1 MSNTTHDVYPLSE
14 NVNLQL
20 DMHGEVE
27 RETADISSNHLD
39 GSSIN
44 SFADQYSTSNSL
56 THIINELDIACPN
69 DGYSTE
75 EMAKRHRFISD
86 ASDGSNIISTNMQ
99 FNEVFYPNSYN
110 SRGIIIF
117 LCPKSRVNTI
127 SRKISIKHLGL

>member
-27 RETADISSNHLD
+27 RERADISSNHLD
-39 GSSIN
+39 SSCIN
-44 SFADQYSTSNSL
+44 SFEEQYSTSDSL
-56 THIINELDIACPN
+56 TQIINELDIACPN

-75 EMAKRHRFISD
+75 EMAKKHRFISD

-110 SRGIIIF
+110 ARGIIIF
-117 LCPKSRVNTI
+117 LCSISRVN
-127 SRKISIKHLGL
+127 RKISIKHLGL